1 MTEQNNYTQPTKAVE
16 NNIELHDIFSI
27 IWRGKWI
34 VILTTFL
41 FASISVFYSL
51 RLPDIYRSEVL
62 LSTVS
67 DQFNGKLSG
76 QLGGLATL
84 AGISSLGSKD
94 DKSALAIQVLKS
106 RDFLSQLLDRYDF
119 KPEIMA
125 VKNWDK
131 HTRKLTFDSTVYNEE
146 NKEWKRQV
154 LPPFESEP
162 SLQETHREF
171 LKALVI
177 SKDNQDGFFKIAIEH
192 QSPYFAKYLVEL
204 LVKEINKE
212 IKNRDLL
219 EAEKSISF
227 LQEQI
232 QKTNVHEL
240 KASLY
245 GMVQD
250 QMQKLM
256 LAKSRDE
263 YVFIVIDSALVPE
276 NKSRP
281 RRALIVIFVTMLG
294 GFAALC
300 FLLLFG
306 LKPKLN
312 Q

>member
-1 MTEQNNYTQPTKAVE
+1 MTEQNNYIQPTKAIE
-16 NNIELHDIFSI
+16 NSIELRDIFSI
-27 IWRGKWI
+27 IWRGKWV

-62 LSTVS
+62 LSPVS
-67 DQFNGKLSG
+67 DQFNGKIPG
-76 QLGGLATL
+76 QLGGLAAL

-94 DKSALAIQVLKS
+94 EKSALAIQVLKS
-106 RDFLSQLLDRYDF
+106 RDFLSKLLDRYDF

-131 HTRKLTFDSTVYNEE
+131 HTKKLSFDSTIYDYKS
-146 NKEWKRQV
+146 KEWKRKV
-154 LPPFESEP
+154 LPPFEAEP
-162 SLQETHREF
+162 SLQETHKEF

-177 SKDNQDGFFKIAIEH
+177 SKDNQDGFFRIAIEH
-192 QSPYFAKYLVEL
+192 QSPYFARYLVEL
-204 LVKEINKE
+204 LVTEVNKE
-212 IKNRDLL
+212 IKNRDML

-232 QKTNVHEL
+232 QRTNVHEL
-240 KASLY
+240 KTSLY
-245 GMVQD
+245 SMIQD
-250 QMQKLM
+250 QMKKLM
-256 LAKSRDE
+256 LAKARDE
-263 YVFIVIDSALVPE
+263 YVFVVVDSALVPE

-294 GFAALC
+294 GFTALC
-300 FLLLFG
+300 LLLLFG